1 MEKLVRLFAM
11 FLSSLLLFSACKPD
25 EGGSGGP
32 GSGDGEGKEFE
43 IYRADYRG
51 RSLKHDAGESEAV
64 GLYIDGDTAYLEL
77 YSDRSSVGHR
87 GVPATYYFYAGT
99 VNGMQDL
106 EPYIF
111 DLLPL
116 LTPVS
121 EDENSRRIRIPL
133 KEGDGYLIHERTDVF
148 YAGLYIQRFE
158 RDAGG
163 NIIYVYYCW
172 NGFTPYE
179 GWWDYR

>member
-1 MEKLVRLFAM
+1 MRL
-11 FLSSLLLFSACKPD
+11 LDSR
-25 EGGSGGP
+25 
-32 GSGDGEGKEFE
+32 
-43 IYRADYRG
+43 Y
-51 RSLKHDAGESEAV
+51 HESF
-64 GLYIDGDTAYLEL
+64 
-77 YSDRSSVGHR
+77 
-87 GVPATYYFYAGT
+87 YFYAGT

-116 LTPVS
+116 LTPVDG
-121 EDENSRRIRIPL
+121 ERRIPL
-133 KEGDGYLIHERTDVF
+133 KEGDGYLVHERNTAF

-172 NGFTPYE
+172 KRFSPYE
-179 GWWDYR
+179 GWLDIFPF